1 VGVLPIFEAMSR
13 SHTLYQVA
21 SAMAPTVSIVPNSAR
36 CGKLA
41 REGAHVGGGARRLRK
56 RLFGKRNRC
65 KYFRHTHG
73 YVCMSR
79 IHVRGVQRRKK
90 AKLLEFGPNYEHS
103 YVRNRQ
109 NVRNYEKAIHLR
121 HKLIK

>member
-1 VGVLPIFEAMSR
+1 MLPIFEAMSR

-21 SAMAPTVSIVPNSAR
+21 SAVAPTVSIVPNSAR

-79 IHVRGVQRRKK
+79 IHVRGVKGEKK
-90 AKLLEFGPNYEHS
+90 QNYWS
-103 YVRNRQ
+103 LDQIMNIRMFVIVKMFVIMKRPSIC
-109 NVRNYEKAIHLR
+109 AIN
-121 HKLIK
+121 